1 MLLWAGVGGGGS
13 LSRLGFAF
21 LLSAAWCLLC
31 AEGSAPT
38 DCANVHGESRAV
50 EEQSD

>member
-1 MLLWAGVGGGGS
+1 MGASAG
-13 LSRLGFAF
+13 RGFAF
-21 LLSAAWCLLC
+21 LLSAALCLLC

-38 DCANVHGESRAV
+38 DCANVHRESRAV